1 MCTGEKLAKKL
12 DKRLA
17 QYRAEEEGETPALL
31 VCQRCRASL
40 CIENSG
46 SVKRSKVAAGSLVG
60 GHGAQGDVQSAKGKA
75 SIILYINVL
84 YVCMYY
90 TEEEKSD

>member
-17 QYRAEEEGETPALL
+17 QYRAEEEGERPALL
-31 VCQRCRASL
+31 VCQLCRVSL
-40 CIENSG
+40 SIENSG
-46 SVKRSKVAAGSLVG
+46 SVKRSKVAARSLAG
-60 GHGAQGDVQSAKGKA
+60 ETSGAQGDVQSAKGKA
-75 SIILYINVL
+75 SIILYMNVMC
-84 YVCMYY
+84 VCIY